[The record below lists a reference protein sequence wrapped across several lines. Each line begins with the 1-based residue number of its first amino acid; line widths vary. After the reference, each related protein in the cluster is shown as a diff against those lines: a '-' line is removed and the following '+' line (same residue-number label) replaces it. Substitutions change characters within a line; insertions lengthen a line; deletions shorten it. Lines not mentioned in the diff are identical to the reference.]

1 MEVKADQ
8 SKSKSKEK
16 EVLGGGGGGNDDSVI
31 RSQDDTTPASFI
43 HEHVPDGWPGFI
55 FDDRKP
61 LSREQRERIHNI
73 EQAATNVHKVVQ
85 KYASAP
91 LPSLDPND
99 DKKSGSKIKHDSAWA
114 DASNAV
120 NEIVTAREELVK
132 AWDTGEGTSDS
143 GATETL
149 EEEPWWKP
157 ILSGE
162 STTAKSYAG
171 ANERKEDSTKC
182 REIADLTQ
190 QEEDKFQEVHMEW
203 ATDAFAK
210 ELEALR
216 TGQLE
221 TMSSRKQKKGSTKKE
236 EREDL
241 SAYGLSIV
249 LSSEHSGSWGQDACK
264 DAAVEKEEI
273 NAMSDLRL
281 IAEMVQS
288 GSNFFSNDEKKM
300 LIRARQRALA
310 SPAGEDGRDG
320 GISLHERRRREAR
333 S

>member
-1 MEVKADQ
+1 M
-8 SKSKSKEK
+8 
-16 EVLGGGGGGNDDSVI
+16 LGGGGGGGGGNEDSAI
-31 RSQDDTTPASFI
+31 RSQDDTIPVSFI
-43 HEHVPDGWPGFI
+43 YEHVPGGWPGFL

-61 LSREQRERIHNI
+61 LSREQRKRIHNI
-73 EQAATNVHKVVQ
+73 EQAATNVHTVIQ
-85 KYASAP
+85 KYANAP
-91 LPSLDPND
+91 LPSLEPND
-99 DKKSGSKIKHDSAWA
+99 DKKSGLKIKHDSAWA
-114 DASNAV
+114 DASYAV

-132 AWDTGEGTSDS
+132 AWDTGVPGEEGTSDS
-143 GATETL
+143 GATEKL

-171 ANERKEDSTKC
+171 ASERKEDSSNC
-182 REIADLTQ
+182 RWTQ
-190 QEEDKFQEVHMEW
+190 EEEDKFQEVHMEW

-221 TMSSRKQKKGSTKKE
+221 TTPSRMQKKGSVKKE
-236 EREDL
+236 GREDL
-241 SAYGLSIV
+241 SAYELSFV
-249 LSSEHSGSWGQDACK
+249 LSSEHSGSGGQDACK

-273 NAMSDLRL
+273 NVMSDLSL
-281 IAEMVQS
+281 IADMVQS

-300 LIRARQRALA
+300 LLRARQRALA
-310 SPAGEDGRDG
+310 SPDREDGRDG